1 LVKQKGK
8 EFSIMSKK
16 KKRKRR
22 RRKAN
27 NTGIPT
33 RLRRLPAPR
42 VSPPVSPKPTPG
54 KRPEPDNPI
63 TAEIIR
69 LHAELNRVT
78 RRGAFQIWFDW
89 LETEE
94 AWLKIVGARGELEA
108 MAGLPA
114 EVQQKFDELDRVY
127 TQTTAHYP
135 SAYRKMGET
144 FTIIHRLLADT
155 YPCIDLEACE
165 KLDQPNPD
173 ILGQAFLAGVGS
185 PRSWQ
190 QFFPGWP
197 ACLRLA
203 RELIPDPAAATAEVY
218 EQLAQAHIR
227 ARSIGAEIETL
238 QPGENETWAAWFEA
252 LEPYYEP
259 LLVGPGL
266 IFSSTMLLALASRF
280 PAWITRNGLIRFAW
294 PDIEVDPVLSRITS
308 ITAMLYG
315 FNGFYA
321 GKQQGD
327 REAIAQIETYLETT
341 TTVRAGQETDL
352 SGYSP
357 PPVAVFQQPPE
368 QEPTPK
374 ETGPS
379 FSDLFKT
386 T

>member
-1 LVKQKGK
+1 
-8 EFSIMSKK
+8 
-16 KKRKRR
+16 
-22 RRKAN
+22 
-27 NTGIPT
+27 
-33 RLRRLPAPR
+33 
-42 VSPPVSPKPTPG
+42 
-54 KRPEPDNPI
+54 
-63 TAEIIR
+63 
-69 LHAELNRVT
+69 
-78 RRGAFQIWFDW
+78 
-89 LETEE
+89 
-94 AWLKIVGARGELEA
+94 
-108 MAGLPA
+108 
-114 EVQQKFDELDRVY
+114 VQQKFDQLAQTY
-127 TQTTAHYP
+127 TRASARHP
-135 SAYRKMGET
+135 AAYRKMGET
-144 FTIIHRLLADT
+144 FTLIHRLLADT
-155 YPCIDLEACE
+155 YPCIDLEACAHA
-165 KLDQPNPD
+165 DQPNPD

-197 ACLRLA
+197 ACVRLA

-227 ARSIGAEIETL
+227 AHSIGMKIETP
-238 QPGENETWAAWFEA
+238 QPGRDETWPVWFDA
-252 LEPYYEP
+252 LNPFYDP
-259 LLVGPGL
+259 LIIGPGV
-266 IFSSTMLLALASRF
+266 IFSSSMLLALASRF
-280 PAWITRNGLIRFAW
+280 PAWITRNGLIKFVW
-294 PDIEVDPVLSRITS
+294 PDIAPDPVLSRITS

-341 TTVRAGQETDL
+341 TTVGAGQETDL

-357 PPVAVFQQPPE
+357 PPVAVFQQLPE